1 MAHPY
6 PCTIIRAIPNATE
19 RTVFFLPW
27 VEPRDLCNPERKLL
41 IKDFQF
47 NLSPPTWKKS
57 LKNMRYMGIYGNIW
71 NAWWKPKVFKPQ
83 EEGHMCGDSLT
94 VTFPSEAGLVGYVAT
109 NKSKEYWNLP
119 IMFFLKP
126 GCLVSSSSYAMFIP
140 TNMVS

>member
-1 MAHPY
+1 
-6 PCTIIRAIPNATE
+6 
-19 RTVFFLPW
+19 
-27 VEPRDLCNPERKLL
+27 
-41 IKDFQF
+41 
-47 NLSPPTWKKS
+47 
-57 LKNMRYMGIYGNIW
+57 MRYKGIYGMRGEN
-71 NAWWKPKVFKPQ
+71 KSVQ
-83 EEGHMCGDSLT
+83 TTRRRHMCGDSLT